1 MFLVT
6 NSEIRDLALVGKGTV
21 KCGRDM
27 LIVLDETK
35 WRTPDLDLVQRSLVE
50 NSFSHPPN
58 PRVCQGI
65 WLSVLSGYGM
75 NLVGDNLTQPVVK
88 LYHKALACRGMARGF
103 WSHEPETDSQV
114 CCQSSTERA
123 KLSLLPAPIVSQPL
137 GLGSGQCTM
146 ESIYSVCPNFAR

>member
-50 NSFSHPPN
+50 NSFFHGKGKTFFTPRSHSFPTSWT
-58 PRVCQGI
+58 
-65 WLSVLSGYGM
+65 WLRPM
-75 NLVGDNLTQPVVK
+75 
-88 LYHKALACRGMARGF
+88 YHGVNIF
-103 WSHEPETDSQV
+103 N
-114 CCQSSTERA
+114 
-123 KLSLLPAPIVSQPL
+123 
-137 GLGSGQCTM
+137 
-146 ESIYSVCPNFAR
+146 VCPNLYGGQDGAICNEIYSPETLKTR